1 MAFSFFYEAFDAF
14 TQLKDGRAMSALK
27 YMILMRI
34 LGGKVEFRK
43 SGLFPSYSISIL
55 FLFMFARSIKP
66 FVSRLCGIRT
76 YYGKIIPDHKLK
88 YEFIFLVQIKKPA
101 KPLKN

>member
-43 SGLFPSYSISIL
+43 SGLFL
-55 FLFMFARSIKP
+55 EVGNAGDFQQ
-66 FVSRLCGIRT
+66 SRGGGSL
-76 YYGKIIPDHKLK
+76 
-88 YEFIFLVQIKKPA
+88 E
-101 KPLKN
+101 